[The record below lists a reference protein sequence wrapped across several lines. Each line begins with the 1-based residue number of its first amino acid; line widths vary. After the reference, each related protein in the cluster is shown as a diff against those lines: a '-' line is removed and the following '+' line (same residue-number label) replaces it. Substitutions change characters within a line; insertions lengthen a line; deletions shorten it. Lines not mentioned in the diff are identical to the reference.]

1 MVYRLIQ
8 FFLALAVLVGSVLYF
23 EGYIQDRK
31 DQSTGDRICRRP
43 PDEVEAWY
51 GRHAMRRPE
60 QLQRI
65 ERWARE
71 HPDRVNRGYG
81 PACSTALHSAAEFGR
96 EDVARILLARGADVD
111 AHDEYGQTPLHR
123 AAAYGNLDLVRLL
136 MDRGADVDAW
146 TDGGSTP
153 LHKVVQLSFASSIE
167 ARLDVARALLDAGAD
182 PNAPERSSHFTPL
195 RFAVGPQGDP
205 ALARLLLERGAR
217 LDATDAQGGTVL
229 HAAAFQGDLQTV
241 HFVIDGGADI
251 DAADLQTTSL
261 GYAAMGGHVEV
272 VGLLLERGADPNRSG
287 STSRLPWSG
296 IPLEMALLPAGAAD
310 HTVGR
315 RLEIATLLVENG
327 ADVDVRGL
335 GGRTFLHG
343 AAEEGNLASAKF
355 LLDHGAKVDAADS
368 LGFTPLHAA
377 VENAHLELA
386 ELLLSG
392 GADANAIAADGTTP
406 LALARVDP
414 EMEALM
420 RRHGGR

>member
-8 FFLALAVLVGSVLYF
+8 LFLALAVLVGSVLYF
-23 EGYIQDRK
+23 EGYIKDRE
-31 DQSTGDRICRRP
+31 DSSTGDRICRRP
-43 PDEVEAWY
+43 PEEVEAWY
-51 GRHAMRRPE
+51 GRHTMRRPE
-60 QLQRI
+60 HLERI
-65 ERWARE
+65 DRWTLE

-81 PACSTALHSAAEFGR
+81 PTCSTALHSAAEFGR
-96 EDVARILLARGADVD
+96 EDVARILLAHGADVN
-111 AHDEYGQTPLHR
+111 ARDEYGQTPLHS
-123 AAAYGNLDLVRLL
+123 AAVYGNLDLVRLL
-136 MDRGADVDAW
+136 LDRGADVDAW

-153 LHKVVQLSFASSIE
+153 LHKVVQQSTASSIE
-167 ARLDVARALLDAGAD
+167 ARLAVAHALLDAGAD
-182 PNAPERSSHFTPL
+182 PNAAEWGSRFTPL
-195 RFAVGPQGDP
+195 RYAVGPQGDP

-217 LDATDAQGGTVL
+217 PDATDAQGGTVL
-229 HAAAFQGDLQTV
+229 QAAAFQGNLQTV
-241 HFVIDGGADI
+241 RLVIDGGADVG
-251 DAADLQTTSL
+251 AADFQTTSL

-296 IPLEMALLPAGAAD
+296 IPLEMAVLPAGAVDYTA
-310 HTVGR
+310 GGS
-315 RLEIATLLVENG
+315 LEIAALLVENG

-355 LLDHGAKVDAADS
+355 LLDHGAEVDAADS

-377 VENAHLELA
+377 AESAHLELA
-386 ELLLSG
+386 ELLLTR

-406 LALARVDP
+406 LALARLDP